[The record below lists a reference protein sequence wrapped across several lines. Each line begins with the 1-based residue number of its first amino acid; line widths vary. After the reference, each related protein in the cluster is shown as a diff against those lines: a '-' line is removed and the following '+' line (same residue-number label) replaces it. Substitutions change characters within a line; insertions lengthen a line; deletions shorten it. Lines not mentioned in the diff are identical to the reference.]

1 LPLLQAA
8 IDPATGRKAVSHA
21 DIAFTNVQIMTR
33 AGAINANLNT
43 KLHFED
49 TLGKIDL

>member
-1 LPLLQAA
+1 MTLISASV
-8 IDPATGRKAVSHA
+8 DPATGRKAVSNA
-21 DIAFTNVQIMTR
+21 DVAFTNVQIMTR

-43 KLHFED
+43 KLNFED